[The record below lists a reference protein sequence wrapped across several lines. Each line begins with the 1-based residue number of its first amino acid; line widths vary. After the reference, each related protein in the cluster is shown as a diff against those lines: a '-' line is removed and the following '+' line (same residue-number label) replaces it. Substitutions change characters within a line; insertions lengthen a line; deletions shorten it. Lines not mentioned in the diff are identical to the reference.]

1 MSVRQQITALG
12 LGCLLVVAGAV
23 YGVVKA
29 LPLLL
34 SGVVWLVPLSVEDKL
49 GEAVVAGMI
58 QRDALCD
65 EADTRAL
72 MDAIV
77 ERLRLASPP
86 NPYRFEVRVVRNAQV
101 NAMAA
106 PGGHVIVFS
115 GLIDRMDNPEQ
126 VAAVLAHEMQHVIQ
140 RHSMKGI
147 VRALGMQAFLS
158 LAVGDPGILG
168 DLAGNLSA
176 LHFARSDEVSA
187 DDGALD
193 TLLRAGIAPSQMER
207 AFENLAKSTG
217 GDPMGGSLK
226 YLSTHPP
233 LAERITRVKERAAGR
248 AFSNR
253 PIGVRMAQPCAASH

>member
-1 MSVRQQITALG
+1 MRRQIAALVV
-12 LGCLLVVAGAV
+12 GCLLVVAGAI
-23 YGVVKA
+23 YAVVKA

-49 GEAVVAGMI
+49 GEAVVGGMI
-58 QRDALCD
+58 QGDPICD
-65 EADTRAL
+65 DADTRAM

-77 ERLRLASPP
+77 QRLRLASAP
-86 NPYRFEVRVVRNAQV
+86 NPYRFEVRVVRNSQV
-101 NAMAA
+101 NAIAA

-126 VAAVLAHEMQHVIQ
+126 VAAALAHEMQHVIQ

-147 VRALGMQAFLS
+147 VRGLGMQAFLS
-158 LAVGDPGILG
+158 LVVGNPGILG
-168 DLAGNLSA
+168 DLTGNLGA

-193 TLLRAGIAPSQMER
+193 TLLRAEIAPSQMVQT
-207 AFENLAKSTG
+207 FENLAKSTG
-217 GDPMGGSLK
+217 ADPMGASLK

-233 LAERITRVKERAAGR
+233 LEERIARVKDRAAGR
-248 AFSNR
+248 VFSNR
-253 PIGVRMAQPCAASH
+253 PIGVRMAHPCAASN

>member
-1 MSVRQQITALG
+1 MRRQIAALL
-12 LGCLLVVAGAV
+12 LGCLVLAAGAI

-29 LPLLL
+29 VPLFL
-34 SGVVWLVPLSVEDKL
+34 SGVVWLVPLSVENKL

-58 QRDALCD
+58 QRDALC
-65 EADTRAL
+65 EEVETRAL

-158 LAVGDPGILG
+158 IVVGDLGILG
-168 DLAGNLSA
+168 DLAGNLGS
-176 LHFARSDEVSA
+176 LHFARSDELSA
-187 DDGALD
+187 DDGAVD
-193 TLLRAGIAPSQMER
+193 TLLRAGIGPAQMEQ
-207 AFENLAKSTG
+207 AFQNLAKSSG
-217 GDPMGGSLK
+217 EDPMGASLK

-233 LAERITRVKERAAGR
+233 LAERIARVRERSAGK

-253 PIGVRMAQPCAASH
+253 PIGVRMAQPCAASN

>member
-1 MSVRQQITALG
+1 M
-12 LGCLLVVAGAV
+12 GCLLVVAGAI

-29 LPLLL
+29 VPLLL

-49 GEAVVAGMI
+49 GEAVVAGMMR
-58 QRDALCD
+58 RDPICD
-65 EADTRAL
+65 EAETRAT

-86 NPYRFEVRVVRNAQV
+86 NPYRFDVRVVRNPQV

-106 PGGHVIVFS
+106 PGGRVIVFS

-147 VRALGMQAFLS
+147 VRALGMQAFLA
-158 LAVGDPGILG
+158 LVVGDPGILG
-168 DLAGNLSA
+168 DLAGNLGA
-176 LHFARSDEVSA
+176 LHFARGDELSA
-187 DDGALD
+187 DGGALD
-193 TLLRAGIAPSQMER
+193 TLLRAGIAPSQMIQ
-207 AFENLAKSTG
+207 AFENLAKSTRE
-217 GDPMGGSLK
+217 DPTGGSLK

-233 LAERITRVKERAAGR
+233 LAERIARVKERAVGR
-248 AFSNR
+248 AFANR
-253 PIGVRMAQPCAASH
+253 PIGVRMAQPCAAAN